1 MVWTQE
7 EVESY
12 HQADNLALTSLYSSA
27 GIGKSP
33 EKRAKY
39 LAESFLGLTMSD
51 HEMIMRK
58 AGEEGRPAALRLL
71 EDIAISKLGNVR
83 IN

>member
-7 EVESY
+7 EVGGY
-12 HQADNLALTSLYSSA
+12 HQVDNLALTSLYSSA
-27 GIGKSP
+27 GVGENP
-33 EKRAKY
+33 EERAKY

-51 HEMIMRK
+51 HEIIMKK
-58 AGEEGRPAALRLL
+58 AGEEGRPAALKLL

>member
-7 EVESY
+7 EVGGY
-12 HQADNLALTSLYSSA
+12 HQVDNLALTSLYSSA
-27 GIGKSP
+27 GVGENP
-33 EKRAKY
+33 EKRAEY
-39 LAESFLGLTMSD
+39 LAEIFLGLTMSD

-58 AGEEGRPAALRLL
+58 AGEEGRPAALNLL

>member
-7 EVESY
+7 EVKNY
-12 HQADNLALTSLYSSA
+12 HQVDNLALASLYSSA
-27 GIGKSP
+27 GVGENP
-33 EKRAKY
+33 EKRAEY
-39 LAESFLGLTMSD
+39 LAENFLGLTMSD
-51 HEMIMRK
+51 HEIIMKK

-71 EDIAISKLGNVR
+71 EDMAISKLENIR